1 MTRLNKNFA
10 IILCFVIALIG
21 TLFTSTKVEAAS
33 YPSSLSNVKKEATL
47 KYNGYDSLFYKTTG
61 NYKVFCT
68 TFHTKNVGSSCKLA
82 SNQWSNSVQA
92 GLAAIIDKY
101 NGSQSQKNY
110 YYAELA
116 TNEFLYYY
124 SGKNSVNRISTVRDV
139 RNTSGVKAFYDV
151 AVNAYNKANK
161 SFDLTLTTSSG
172 KLTFSE
178 SGNYYLSNKITVK
191 DKNGNLSNYTPIVSG
206 AKDAKIYKKSG
217 NSFYI
222 RVPKSS
228 IKVGESK
235 TIKLTVKG
243 TKTTKGAK
251 RFDCGSG
258 NQYVTI
264 NMTIKNSLNST
275 KSMSGKITRKGN
287 TIKVTK
293 KDSATK
299 KVLVGATLVVKDS
312 KGNEKDKWVS
322 TTSAHTIKN
331 LEAGNYTLSEI
342 EAPEGYKLSTEL
354 KKFTVKE
361 DGKTVSIDMYNTK
374 YDTTIIEVTK
384 KDSDTKKNLAGAT
397 LVIKDS
403 SGKELKSW
411 VSTTGVEKISGLSL
425 GKYTL
430 SEKQAPEGYKLSNE
444 VQNFEVKND
453 GKIVKL
459 EMYNTKEEITT
470 VNVEKIDSKTGDT
483 LAGATLVVKDS
494 NGQIVDSW
502 VSTTDVHTVTGLAVG
517 KYTLIETLAPNGY
530 ELNNEVQSFEVK
542 NDGKT
547 ITLTVKN
554 TPVEIVT
561 KARISKQDSTTGKE
575 LPGAT
580 LVIKN
585 SNGEEIK
592 KWVST
597 TKPQEFEL
605 EPGTYTL
612 TETIA
617 PVGYQLKTETIEF
630 EVQDDG
636 TVTEVVMYN
645 TPLKIPDEPVVPENP
660 DAPVYKVIISKQDIT
675 TKSELPGATL
685 VIKDSKGKE
694 ISRWVSGT
702 TPKEFELEA
711 GDYTLTEIQAPNGY
725 DLSYEVINFTVKA
738 DNTVTTEVVMYNSK
752 TPETADK
759 NIILVVTG
767 IIIAGLGSIF
777 GFKKFKK
784 QL

>member
-10 IILCFVIALIG
+10 IVLCFVIALVSI
-21 TLFTSTKVEAAS
+21 LFTSTKVKAAS
-33 YPSSLSNVKKEATL
+33 YPSSLSNVKAGATL

-61 NYKVFCT
+61 SYKVFCT

-82 SNQWSNSVQA
+82 SSQWSNSVQA
-92 GLAAIIDKY
+92 GIAAIINKY
-101 NGSQSQKNY
+101 NGSKSQKNY

-116 TNEFLYYY
+116 MNEFLYYY
-124 SGKNSVNRISTVRDV
+124 GGKNSLNRISKVRDV
-139 RNTSGVKAFYDV
+139 RNTNGVKAFYDV
-151 AVNAYNKANK
+151 AINAYNKAKK
-161 SFDLTLTTSSG
+161 SFDLTVTTASG
-172 KLTFSE
+172 NLTFTD
-178 SGNYYLSNKITVK
+178 SGNYYISNKITIK
-191 DKNGNLSNYTPIVSG
+191 DKNGNLSSYTPSVSG
-206 AKDAKIYKKSG
+206 AKDVQIYKKSG

-222 RVPKSS
+222 RLPKSS
-228 IKVGESK
+228 VKVGESV

-251 RFDCGSG
+251 RFDCGSN
-258 NQYVTI
+258 NQFVTI
-264 NMTIKNSLNST
+264 NMTTENSLNST

-287 TIKVTK
+287 ITKVTK
-293 KDSATK
+293 KDSTTK
-299 KVLVGATLVVKDS
+299 KALAGATLVVKDS
-312 KGNEKDKWVS
+312 KGNVKDKWVS
-322 TTSAHTIKN
+322 TTTVHYIKN
-331 LEAGNYTLSEI
+331 LEAGTYTLSEI
-342 EAPEGYKLSTEL
+342 KSPEGYKLSTEI

-374 YDTTIIEVTK
+374 YDTTTIEVTK
-384 KDSDTKKNLAGAT
+384 KDNTTKKVLAGAT
-397 LVIKDS
+397 LVIKDA
-403 SGKELKSW
+403 SGKEVKSW
-411 VSTTGVEKISGLSL
+411 VSTTSAQKISGLPK

-430 SEKQAPEGYKLSNE
+430 SEKKAPEGYKLSNE
-444 VQNFEVKND
+444 VQNFEIKND
-453 GKIVKL
+453 GKVIKL
-459 EMYNTKEEITT
+459 EMYNAKLDITT
-470 VNVEKIDSKTGDT
+470 VNVSKVDAKTGNT
-483 LAGATLVVKDS
+483 LAGATLVVKDA
-494 NGQIVDSW
+494 NGKIVDSW
-502 VSTTDVHTVTGLAVG
+502 VSTTDVHTVTGLTVG
-517 KYTLIETLAPNGY
+517 KYTLIETIAPNGY

-542 NDGKT
+542 NDSKT
-547 ITLTVKN
+547 ITLTIKN
-554 TPVEIVT
+554 TPVEIIT

-597 TKPQEFEL
+597 TEPQEFEL

-612 TETIA
+612 AETIA
-617 PVGYQLKTETIEF
+617 PEGYQLKTETIEF
-630 EVQDDG
+630 EVKSDG
-636 TVTEVVMYN
+636 TVEEVVMYN
-645 TPLKIPDEPVVPENP
+645 TPLKIPDEPVIPENP
-660 DAPVYKVIISKQDIT
+660 NTPTYKVRISKQDIT

-685 VIKDSKGKE
+685 VVKDSEGKE
-694 ISRWVSGT
+694 IARWVSGT

-738 DNTVTTEVVMYNSK
+738 DNTVTTDVVMYNSK

-759 NIILVVTG
+759 NIVLVVMG
-767 IIIAGLGSIF
+767 LIIASLGSIF